1 MIGRL
6 AAGLVALGLAAL
18 AVGGCAYRSDI
29 DLAPMADRPSR
40 PVIAPGDY
48 CEATAS
54 SPPYMV
60 RSAEGCERIGW
71 DSATRTHLMMIDD
84 EGEEPTRFAPIAMGD
99 DLFLLQSDGGED
111 TEGGRFHVMLAL
123 TKGAAFFLLP
133 PLEREKFVAL
143 AAKYTGVT
151 LREVPEKDPVI
162 TGGDPSSIRAFLKAA
177 AREALRNAEVED
189 DELTIAIRDRAGV
202 PDHEANGMQTMTII
216 ELVTT
221 IFALQGED

>member
-123 TKGAAFFLLP
+123 TKGTAFFLLP

-221 IFALQGED
+221 IFALQGET

>member
-1 MIGRL
+1 
-6 AAGLVALGLAAL
+6 
-18 AVGGCAYRSDI
+18 
-29 DLAPMADRPSR
+29 
-40 PVIAPGDY
+40 
-48 CEATAS
+48 
-54 SPPYMV
+54 
-60 RSAEGCERIGW
+60 
-71 DSATRTHLMMIDD
+71 MMIDD

-221 IFALQGED
+221 IFALQGET

>member
-1 MIGRL
+1 
-6 AAGLVALGLAAL
+6 
-18 AVGGCAYRSDI
+18 
-29 DLAPMADRPSR
+29 MADRPSR

-123 TKGAAFFLLP
+123 TKGTAFFLLP

-221 IFALQGED
+221 IFALQGET